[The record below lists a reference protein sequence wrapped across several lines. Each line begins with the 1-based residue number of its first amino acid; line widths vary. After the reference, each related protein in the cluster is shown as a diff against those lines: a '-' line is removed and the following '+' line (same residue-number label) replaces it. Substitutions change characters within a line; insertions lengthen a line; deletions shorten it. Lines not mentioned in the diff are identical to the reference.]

1 MISILKKYTFL
12 QSDLFSAIRAG
23 CLLLGVFCTTPGAW
37 AQRDAQREA
46 RDHIQTTQAGV
57 NARIEVLGNPW
68 RAPSAIA
75 SSQSRI
81 LVYRTPD
88 SAATGATS
96 VFINGQYHTSLVP
109 GGYSELCYAP
119 GNVEVGARHMKAGNR
134 PKDLMDA
141 ISALN
146 LQGGQTHYLKV
157 IEQGGRPVMQP
168 VSAASAQQEAQGLR
182 YQLHT
187 ISRVDRAQ
195 DCLEVPASAAT
206 PAAPKQIALATDALF
221 GFDRSDESA
230 MTSAG
235 RRALNKLIQNLRSE
249 YVQLENIHI
258 VGHADPLG
266 SPLVNNRL
274 AEQRAQ
280 TVRDY
285 LLSHGLQSVRI
296 TSEGRGA
303 REPVVTHCGTQATR
317 AAIDCNQPNRR
328 VVVTLSDTQR

>member
-1 MISILKKYTFL
+1 MITILKKQTFL
-12 QSDLFSAIRAG
+12 QSDLFFAIRAS
-23 CLLLGVFCTTPGAW
+23 CLIVGVICTTTAAW
-37 AQRDAQREA
+37 AQRDAQREV

-57 NARIEVLGNPW
+57 NARIEVLGSVW
-68 RAPSAIA
+68 RAPFAIA
-75 SSQSRI
+75 SNQSRI

-96 VFINGQYHTSLVP
+96 VFINGRYHTSLVP

-119 GNVEVGARHMKAGNR
+119 GSVEVGARQVKAGSR

-146 LQGGQTHYLKV
+146 LQAGQTHYFKV
-157 IEQGGRPVMQP
+157 IEQGGRSVMQP
-168 VSAASAQQEAQGLR
+168 VSAAAAHQEAKGLR

-187 ISRVDRAQ
+187 ISRVERAQ
-195 DCLEVPASAAT
+195 DCLEIPATAAS

-221 GFDRSDESA
+221 GFNGSDEAA
-230 MTSAG
+230 MSQAG
-235 RRALNKLIQNLRSE
+235 RRALDKLVQNLRSE
-249 YVQLENIHI
+249 YMQLDHIHVI
-258 VGHADPLG
+258 GHADPLG
-266 SPLVNNRL
+266 GPQINNRL

-303 REPVVTHCGTQATR
+303 REPVVTHCGPKATP

-328 VVVTLSDTQR
+328 VVVTLSGTQR